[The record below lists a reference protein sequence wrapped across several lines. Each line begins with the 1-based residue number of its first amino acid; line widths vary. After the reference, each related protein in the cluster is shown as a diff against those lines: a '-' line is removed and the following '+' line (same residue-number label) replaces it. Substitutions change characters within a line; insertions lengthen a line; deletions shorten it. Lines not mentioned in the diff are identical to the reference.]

1 MACERC
7 KKKKL
12 LKNLKAKHLGT
23 CVSEALKNNKVVMD
37 VLCLMLEWMVVDD
50 LHQRNQIV
58 DTLKSTVFG
67 KKVYDDFMS
76 RQNQLLELVSIN
88 QMVLMTLPRVWCSN
102 GLWPGGGLVTSIS
115 YKIWDVLK
123 TDDLYEQK

>member
-23 CVSEALKNNKVVMD
+23 CVSEALKNNRIVMD
-37 VLCLMLEWMVVDD
+37 VLCLMLEWMVVED

-67 KKVYDDFMS
+67 MKVYDDFMS
-76 RQNQLLELVSIN
+76 RQNQLLELVQI
-88 QMVLMTLPRVWCSN
+88 
-102 GLWPGGGLVTSIS
+102 I
-115 YKIWDVLK
+115 
-123 TDDLYEQK
+123 

>member
-37 VLCLMLEWMVVDD
+37 VLCLMLEWMVVED

-58 DTLKSTVFG
+58 DTLTSTMFG
-67 KKVYDDFMS
+67 RKVYDDFMS
-76 RQNQLLELVSIN
+76 RQNQLLELVRLILIFHCY
-88 QMVLMTLPRVWCSN
+88 VFL
-102 GLWPGGGLVTSIS
+102 
-115 YKIWDVLK
+115 
-123 TDDLYEQK
+123 

>member
-1 MACERC
+1 MDCERC

-23 CVSEALKNNKVVMD
+23 CVSEALQNNKIVMD
-37 VLCLMLEWMVVDD
+37 VLCLMLEWMVVED

-58 DTLKSTVFG
+58 DTLKSTEVG

-76 RQNQLLELVSIN
+76 RQNQLIELV
-88 QMVLMTLPRVWCSN
+88 R
-102 GLWPGGGLVTSIS
+102 
-115 YKIWDVLK
+115 
-123 TDDLYEQK
+123 

>member
-23 CVSEALKNNKVVMD
+23 CVSEALKNNKIVMD
-37 VLCLMLEWMVVDD
+37 VLCLMLEWMVVED

-58 DTLKSTVFG
+58 DTLKSTELG
-67 KKVYDDFMS
+67 NKVYVDFMA
-76 RQNQLLELVSIN
+76 RQNQLIELVIRYYVYIIN
-88 QMVLMTLPRVWCSN
+88 LFP
-102 GLWPGGGLVTSIS
+102 I
-115 YKIWDVLK
+115 
-123 TDDLYEQK
+123 

>member
-23 CVSEALKNNKVVMD
+23 CVSEALKNNKIVMD
-37 VLCLMLEWMVVDD
+37 VLCLMLEWMVVED

-58 DTLKSTVFG
+58 DTLKSTELG

-76 RQNQLLELVSIN
+76 RQNQLIELVICYC
-88 QMVLMTLPRVWCSN
+88 VY
-102 GLWPGGGLVTSIS
+102 I
-115 YKIWDVLK
+115 
-123 TDDLYEQK
+123 